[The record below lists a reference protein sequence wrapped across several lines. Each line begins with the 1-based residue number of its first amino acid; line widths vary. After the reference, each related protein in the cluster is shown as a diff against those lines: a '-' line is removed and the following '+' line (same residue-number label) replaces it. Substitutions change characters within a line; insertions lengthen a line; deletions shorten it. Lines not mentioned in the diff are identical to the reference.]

1 YPKPAPAVAAQLAGL
16 AALTGRSQLTADLLQ
31 RSAPVD
37 SPTTNT
43 AEVITGD
50 STLHGAALALLA
62 YASLGAPAESV
73 MVLTARVER
82 LVTGG
87 FRPDRQAAARSAFE
101 GPAAVL
107 AFPITGATPL
117 HRSGEP
123 GGYRLALRGGRRSA
137 NGPLVGAARDHAV
150 AGRRC
155 SAPAAG
161 APHAAAGGSDITL

>member
-1 YPKPAPAVAAQLAGL
+1 
-16 AALTGRSQLTADLLQ
+16 
-31 RSAPVD
+31 
-37 SPTTNT
+37 
-43 AEVITGD
+43 
-50 STLHGAALALLA
+50 TLHGAALALLA

-73 MVLTARVER
+73 TVLTARVER

-123 GGYRLALRGGRRSA
+123 GGYLLDMQRAMALRA
-137 NGPLVGAARDHAV
+137 ELA
-150 AGRRC
+150 
-155 SAPAAG
+155 
-161 APHAAAGGSDITL
+161 AAAGDQRTARWWAQRVTTLWRDADVPLQPLVRRMRLLAGAT